1 MFPQFQILTNGE
13 PQNQT
18 RVLALSIYDHA
29 FTYMNMGYAS
39 AIATVLFFIIMVIT
53 IIQLQLGRAKWEY

>member
-1 MFPQFQILTNGE
+1 MKPE
-13 PQNQT
+13 Y
-18 RVLALSIYDHA
+18 LALSIYDHA

>member
-13 PQNQT
+13 PQINA
-18 RVLALSIYDHA
+18 LALDIYDHA